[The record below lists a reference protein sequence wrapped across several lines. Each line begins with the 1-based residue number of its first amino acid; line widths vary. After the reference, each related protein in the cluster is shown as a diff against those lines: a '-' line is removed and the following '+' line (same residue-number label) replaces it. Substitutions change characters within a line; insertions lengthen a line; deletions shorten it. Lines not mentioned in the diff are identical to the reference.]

1 MQESEPESEGSDPD
15 SGPSSPESFASWDPA
30 TSSWRT
36 SALSLFGGL
45 TEFSGTWPRRGMM
58 RNGTCSVRRTSA
70 LPISAGACSLLRGV
84 PTPRSVEWKA
94 NEYQQKDG
102 NSWFTLTGWAR
113 MWPTPNVPNGGRTLS
128 PGTTMTG
135 KTPDGKKR
143 QVGLENAV
151 KLWPTPTSN
160 EDSYRLNGDTQQSK
174 SLGAMAAH
182 EGRAL
187 GTGGQLNPTWV
198 EWLMGFPLGWT
209 DLER

>member
-1 MQESEPESEGSDPD
+1 MQESEPGSEGSDPD

-45 TEFSGTWPRRGMM
+45 TEFSGTWPRRGTM
-58 RNGTCSVRRTSA
+58 RNGMCSVRQTSVLRTF
-70 LPISAGACSLLRGV
+70 AGACSSLRGV
-84 PTPRSVEWKA
+84 PTPRAVEWKA

-102 NSWFTLTGWAR
+102 NSWLTLTGWAR
-113 MWPTPNVPNGGRTLS
+113 MWPTPNVPNGGRTLA

-135 KTPDGKKR
+135 RTPDGKKR
-143 QVGLENAV
+143 QVGLENMV
-151 KLWPTPTSN
+151 RLFPTPTVQDAEN
-160 EDSYRLNGDTQQSK
+160 NGGPSQSK
-174 SLGAMAAH
+174 RNTPPLNAVAGGA
-182 EGRAL
+182 
-187 GTGGQLNPTWV
+187 LNPTWV